1 MFKKLQFFIL
11 FATLL
16 ILTACGGGAG
26 GGDVVTQTPQF
37 SSLPVAKINGPSIS
51 FAPLTSNQTKENYKF
66 DGSTS
71 TDPNGKSLTYE
82 WKIISAPSGFPGFS
96 WSSADGKQIGFWSG
110 AGTYVVSLTVSNG
123 NQTSLPVTA
132 SVEVCCVADKSSL
145 QLNQMGYPI
154 YSQDYIKLKFNNF
167 QFKSLKESLAFGEA
181 YYLSAFQ
188 MDYLNGL
195 EPGSTIKINE
205 SLAGGA
211 TITGY
216 SLPFKSVIQIPT
228 DFSIAKYP
236 EDFLKSKAIDAS
248 IINPYCEIEPIKIS
262 YPANFSGSFN
272 LPEIKSANT
281 VNNYRKFAMIAD
293 HWTNGNPVYVPGC
306 MESSV
311 KAMQITFS
319 RLKKLNIDTVVL
331 TPWSVFDA
339 STDTWKILG
348 PNVTKNSISDSDLT
362 WIVGAAKQAGLKV
375 YWTNQIQIA
384 QRGNIQLTEAD
395 ANPANVL
402 KSYDAL
408 DQYLQERGAF
418 LQALNIDGVVFQSNY
433 WTSFD
438 RVLDPATFTSR
449 TAQTIKKLKL
459 NFKGKILYDYTESI
473 SKSSQLIDLID
484 EFHASVWG
492 ANLTKQ
498 EALNVSVDMFKQKY
512 LTQINSIKT
521 TTGLKPII
529 WDISTPSWVDYYSSS
544 TFLDLSFCMIDAG
557 QGPRT
562 DLTKPCMQRDI
573 PTDFS
578 IQAIS
583 VEAAMEALSDVG
595 ALSNNGVSISGYW
608 MDSNLFP
615 STTFPNLDRSVRGKP
630 AEYILFKWFQP
641 R

>member
-1 MFKKLQFFIL
+1 MFKKIQIL
-11 FATLL
+11 FL
-16 ILTACGGGAG
+16 IVIMLALASCGGGG
-26 GGDVVTQTPQF
+26 GGGVNTQLPQT
-37 SSLPVAKINGPSIS
+37 SSLPVAKISGPPIA
-51 FAPLTSNQTKENYKF
+51 FAPVISNYTRENYKF

-71 TDPNGKSLTYE
+71 TDPNGKPLTYE
-82 WKIISAPSGFPGFS
+82 WKMISAPAGFPGFS
-96 WSSADGKQIGFWSG
+96 WGSVDGKQIGFWSG

-132 SVEVCCVADKSSL
+132 TVEVCCVADKSSL
-145 QLNQMGYPI
+145 ELNKFGYPI
-154 YSQDYIKLKFNNF
+154 YSQDYIKQKFNNF
-167 QFKSLKESLAFGEA
+167 QFKTLKDSLAFGDG

-195 EPGSTIKINE
+195 EPGTIIKISE

-216 SLPFKSVIQIPT
+216 SLPFKSVVQMPS
-228 DFSIAKYP
+228 DFTSAKYP
-236 EDFLKSKAIDAS
+236 DDFLKSKAIDVS
-248 IINPYCEIEPIKIS
+248 IDNPYCDLEPLKIS
-262 YPANFSGSFN
+262 YPATFAGAFT
-272 LPEIKSANT
+272 LPEIKSENT
-281 VNNYRKFAMIAD
+281 VNNYRKFAALAD
-293 HWTNGNPVYVPGC
+293 HWTNGNPAYIPGC
-306 MESSV
+306 VESSSR
-311 KAMQITFS
+311 AIQITFN
-319 RLKKLNIDTVVL
+319 RLKKLNIDTVIL

-339 STDTWKILG
+339 TKDAWKIIG
-348 PNVTKNSISDSDLT
+348 PDVTKTSISDSDLT

-402 KSYDAL
+402 KSFDAL
-408 DQYLQERGAF
+408 DEYLQERGAF

-433 WTSFD
+433 WISFD
-438 RVLDPATFTSR
+438 RVLDSATFTSR
-449 TAQTIKKLKL
+449 TAQTIKKLKQ

-484 EFHASVWG
+484 EFHASVWEP
-492 ANLTKQ
+492 NLTKQ
-498 EALNVSVDMFKQKY
+498 EALNVSVDMLKQKY

-544 TFLDLSFCMIDAG
+544 TFLDLSFCITAAG

-583 VEAAMEALSDVG
+583 HEAAMEALSDNG
-595 ALSNNGVSISGYW
+595 ALSNNGVSISRYW
-608 MDSNLFP
+608 FDSNLFP
-615 STTFPNLDRSVRGKP
+615 STTFPNLDSSIRGKP
-630 AEYILFKWFQP
+630 AEYIIYKWFRP
-641 R
+641 H